1 MKRKRKQK
9 RKLTWRIISQTA
21 GTTAATRKRKLQ
33 TKWLQLHRQP
43 LLYFTAGSLN
53 SFQLTALVKT
63 LHNNHLI
70 HSQRSFQS
78 IGIKRIKRIK
88 KTSYR
93 AKTWF
98 LHYSKMLPLPH
109 ITDVRDWCDF
119 SAQFLRQTREWGG
132 GRWITK
138 EKKEKSHL
146 SSSRALQINCNRV
159 SI

>member
-78 IGIKRIKRIK
+78 IGIKRIK

-119 SAQFLRQTREWGG
+119 SAQFLRRTREWGG
-132 GRWITK
+132 EMDNEREEGK
-138 EKKEKSHL
+138 ESFKQLAS
-146 SSSRALQINCNRV
+146 AAN
-159 SI
+159 